1 MDIAER
7 KDMEFYIMRGCQGN
21 IKEAQAKIWI
31 KQIAS
36 ALEYLHE
43 IGAAHRDIK
52 CENILITRCLN
63 ARLADYGFSRLF
75 KTPKDL
81 SMTFCG
87 TATYAAPE
95 ILKNIPY
102 IARPSDIWSLGVVL
116 YRVLNKKFP
125 FGDLNTKIRAL
136 IKRQENQEYTFSSL
150 YDISMDAKKL
160 IKRMLTL
167 APARRPTAK
176 EVQNDAW
183 CRGAIM
189 LVKIEE
195 DQKEALENGKAKKI
209 EYQQRLPMVEDLV
222 KNNNA
227 EFSSEP
233 QDKNYADPG
242 ETISDTSLRDRVCS
256 PRTFL

>member
-7 KDMEFYIMRGCQGN
+7 KDLEFYIMRGCHGN

-43 IGAAHRDIK
+43 IGTAHRDIK

-63 ARLADYGFSRLF
+63 AKLADFGFSRFF
-75 KTPKDL
+75 KSSKDL

-136 IKRQENQEYTFSSL
+136 IKRQENQEYTFSSQ
-150 YDISMDAKKL
+150 YDISIEAKKL

-176 EVQNDAW
+176 EVQSDTW
-183 CRGAIM
+183 CQGAFM
-189 LVKIEE
+189 LLKNEE
-195 DQKEALENGKAKKI
+195 DQKEALENGRTKKT
-209 EYQQRLPMVEDLV
+209 EHQTRLPVVDEIL
-222 KNNNA
+222 KNNITDVAA
-227 EFSSEP
+227 EP
-233 QDKNYADPG
+233 VDKKYADPG
-242 ETISDTSLRDRVCS
+242 ETISDTSLKERVCS
-256 PRTFL
+256 PRNFI